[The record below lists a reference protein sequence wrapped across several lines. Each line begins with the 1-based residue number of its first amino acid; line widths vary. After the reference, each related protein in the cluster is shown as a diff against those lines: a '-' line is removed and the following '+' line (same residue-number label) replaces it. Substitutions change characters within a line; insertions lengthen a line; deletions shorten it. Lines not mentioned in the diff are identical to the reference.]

1 MTTDWNKLTVA
12 ELRVELRKRSLV
24 QTGKKADLVER
35 LSSYSETGD
44 AEDATAPA
52 GDAQP
57 SEAQPTE
64 SPAGPESNAPVS
76 QSTGQQLQE
85 PASTQIEPVVDEPEP
100 SIATELDTAPVA
112 TEPGVPAQVEVTA
125 TIVYDPPTDT
135 VPPQHRTESTIDMLL
150 DKDEVDN
157 GEIIPIVGEAIQDI
171 QRRKRRSRTPSIDE
185 SVVRKRARQGDSDFA
200 AADTEMTSGVE
211 SGNFDQGEA
220 AGQGVDQEEA
230 KRGSDQNVKE
240 EDQEKL
246 NHEPEQE
253 VTEETK
259 PSIDLDHLSP
269 PLANDTNLQHPAGDD
284 IAMEDVQERADT
296 PGMDGQTGVEAAD
309 YYDAG
314 RDTAHDTAEAD
325 RAADE
330 RPVVPAMHPATSALY
345 IKNLMRPLRDA
356 VLEDYLVDLAAP
368 PAQQPNPDVIV
379 EFYLDNIKSHAFVQF
394 NSISAASRVRSS
406 LHDQVWPD
414 ERNRKAL
421 WVDFIPT
428 EKVRD
433 WIDQEQAAGQG
444 RGNFNRFEVIYEPD
458 HEGNMSAR
466 LEELGPEA
474 ARQSAR
480 PPPTGPAA
488 SGIPTGPRNS
498 GVEGAPLGP
507 RGSGGRMGPPY
518 RPQGVT
524 QLEEGWKQTS
534 TYPQLLYRPASEEL
548 ALRRIDN
555 MRSYYT
561 SDKHRDMGKE
571 DEINRYTFE
580 SNDSFVDRGREV
592 FIGIRPPHRE
602 AERRRGGAPVYGGG
616 RRGPSPRR
624 RGPPP
629 PSSRDVDR
637 YVGGRSS
644 GRDDFTPRSRFNGAP
659 LPTFDGRSDRRGRN
673 GGGGG
678 GGYGRLR

>member
-52 GDAQP
+52 DEAQP
-57 SEAQPTE
+57 SEPQPTE
-64 SPAGPESNAPVS
+64 SPAEPESNAPTS
-76 QSTGQQLQE
+76 QSTDQQLQE
-85 PASTQIEPVVDEPEP
+85 PAPTQIEPAVEEPEP
-100 SIATELDTAPVA
+100 SIATELDVAPVA
-112 TEPGVPAQVEVTA
+112 TEPDVPAQVEVTA
-125 TIVYDPPTDT
+125 TIVSDPPTDT
-135 VPPQHRTESTIDMLL
+135 VPPQPQTESKIDMLL

-157 GEIIPIVGEAIQDI
+157 EKIIPIVGEAIQDI
-171 QRRKRRSRTPSIDE
+171 QSRKRRSRTPSIDE

-211 SGNFDQGEA
+211 SGNFDQPEA

-230 KRGSDQNVKE
+230 ERVSDQNVME
-240 EDQEKL
+240 EDK
-246 NHEPEQE
+246 
-253 VTEETK
+253 EETK
-259 PSIDLDHLSP
+259 PSIDLEHRSP
-269 PLANDTNLQHPAGDD
+269 PQANDTKPQYPADD
-284 IAMEDVQERADT
+284 DTAMEDAQERAGI
-296 PGMDGQTGVEAAD
+296 PGTDGQAGVEAAD

-314 RDTAHDTAEAD
+314 RETAYDTAEAD
-325 RAADE
+325 RGADE

-356 VLEDYLVDLAAP
+356 VLEDYLVDLATP

-394 NSISAASRVRSS
+394 NSVSAASRVRSS

-488 SGIPTGPRNS
+488 TGIPTGPRGS
-498 GVEGAPLGP
+498 GIEGAPLGP

-524 QLEEGWKQTS
+524 QLEEGWKQTRA
-534 TYPQLLYRPASEEL
+534 YPQLLYRPASEEL

-561 SDKHRDMGKE
+561 ADKYRDMGKE

-602 AERRRGGAPVYGGG
+602 AERRRGGAPGYGGG

-673 GGGGG
+673 GGGGS
-678 GGYGRLR
+678 YGRLR